1 MGMISFPKEKGK
13 KGIHH
18 FQKCLSKSCC
28 LPLALL
34 CWPFLAERDSGSGL
48 AKPGLVSCQLL
59 GSFPEILSFFGKR
72 VLGLGS
78 QF

>member
-1 MGMISFPKEKGK
+1 MGMISFHKEKGK
-13 KGIHH
+13 KKESIT
-18 FQKCLSKSCC
+18 FKSVLSKSRC

-34 CWPFLAERDSGSGL
+34 FWPFLAERDLGSGL
-48 AKPGLVSCQLL
+48 AKPGLVCCQLL

-78 QF
+78 